1 MPKNPTDVEDVWTAE
16 DEAIYRPLR
25 RKILRIEARR
35 RKDKAGRLKRY
46 GARRR
51 KSDDI
56 MLKDSQA
63 QAMKNECEAQCR
75 RCANG
80 TCSLE
85 EKAPPDA

>member
-1 MPKNPTDVEDVWTAE
+1 MQHTDVDEVWTE
-16 DEAIYRPLR
+16 QDEAIYRPLR

-35 RKDKAGRLKRY
+35 RKDLAGRVRRY

-75 RCANG
+75 
-80 TCSLE
+80 
-85 EKAPPDA
+85 